1 MVLATEIKGKYGR
14 KIFESPSEQLAAMRA
29 IACPELL
36 AFCLMGTHLHLVV
49 ELATFDLAREC
60 IERMSNA
67 LDATAEERGVAHLA
81 VPHMQTLED
90 DHAVL
95 RYVAYAHNN
104 PVKARMV
111 EDPLA
116 WPFSSH
122 RDVYGLRFAEW
133 FSPARILSRL
143 DEKLDLRWL
152 HRKAE
157 GRPPVPS
164 LDEPVLEKHPVEDMA
179 IMARAVASVFGISQ
193 DELGDATDRAFEA
206 RSCLVSVA
214 RWHGWRAPSI
224 ARFLKKSPRQI
235 RRLARVDTPPVRAV
249 LATLRDARL
258 RPTGS
263 AWCEVPAEAR
273 GPNLWTEWRESRDR

>member
-1 MVLATEIKGKYGR
+1 
-14 KIFESPSEQLAAMRA
+14 
-29 IACPELL
+29 
-36 AFCLMGTHLHLVV
+36 MGTHVHLVV

-67 LDATAEERGVAHLA
+67 LDATAEARGVAQLA
-81 VPHMQTLED
+81 VPHMQILED

-122 RDVYGLRFAEW
+122 RDVYGLRCADW
-133 FSPARILSRL
+133 FSPAGILSRL
-143 DEKLDLRWL
+143 DEKLDARWL

-157 GRPPVPS
+157 GRPPVPP
-164 LDEPVLEKHPVEDMA
+164 LDEPVLEKHPIED
-179 IMARAVASVFGISQ
+179 ITIIARAVASVFGIAEH
-193 DELGDATDRAFEA
+193 ELGDATDRAFEA

-224 ARFLKKSPRQI
+224 ARFLDKSPRQI
-235 RRLARVDTPPVRAV
+235 RRLRRVDTPAVRAV

-263 AWCEVPAEAR
+263 AWWEVPAEAR
-273 GPNLWTEWRESRDR
+273 GPYLWTEWRESH